1 MFRELKI
8 MGPVDL
14 APGPKV
20 LTATIRTPAGEV
32 ALS

>member
-14 APGPKV
+14 APGPKM
-20 LTATIRTPAGEV
+20 LAATIRAPAGEIV
-32 ALS
+32 LS